1 MHDDQRD
8 PKTANQRIIRLAF
21 GAMALFSVLAGLAIW
36 MYADAIGIEADTAQL
51 IATVFVIAG
60 VGDALVLHFWDRLF
74 KDKS

>member
-8 PKTANQRIIRLAF
+8 QKTDNQRIIRLAF
-21 GAMALFSVLAGLAIW
+21 GAMALFAVFAGLAIW
-36 MYADAIGIEADTAQL
+36 MFADALGMDEDTAQL

-74 KDKS
+74 KEKS